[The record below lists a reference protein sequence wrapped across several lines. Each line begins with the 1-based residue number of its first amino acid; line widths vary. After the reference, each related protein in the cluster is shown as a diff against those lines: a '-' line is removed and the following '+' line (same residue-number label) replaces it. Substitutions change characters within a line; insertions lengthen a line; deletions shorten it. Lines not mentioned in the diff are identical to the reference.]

1 MRRRTARNIDAGSS
15 TPFDNPVTLVT
26 QRVVPRPLICST
38 ILIEQEGTM
47 NMQTATV
54 RIVVAAVFAAT
65 VGASIPTIGNTPTV
79 GWTSTNIVAPVSYID
94 GLFRQGS

>member
-1 MRRRTARNIDAGSS
+1 
-15 TPFDNPVTLVT
+15 
-26 QRVVPRPLICST
+26 
-38 ILIEQEGTM
+38 M

-65 VGASIPTIGNTPTV
+65 VGASIPTIGNTPAV